1 MLPLYLGT
9 MDLALV
15 LTFGVQVPYPLNC
28 LPSSKLLMI
37 CLGKLYSKNGNTYA
51 HYLFR
56 YVQTGQM
63 ARLYFLSRSLHL

>member
-1 MLPLYLGT
+1 MLPLYLGA
-9 MDLALV
+9 MDLVLV

-28 LPSSKLLMI
+28 LPRSQVLMI
-37 CLGKLYSKNGNTYA
+37 YLGKLYSKNGNIYA

-63 ARLYFLSRSLHL
+63 AKL